1 MVKQE
6 EAYEGQAVI
15 WVRQFPW
22 SPMRC
27 KIVAVYTYNV
37 RVGFNQRSH
46 DPLKHNRYKEQDVS
60 IRRLVP
66 DTNPQSGLNELEL
79 KRQLNPRYKKRPA
92 KTASHD
98 DWYYDL

>member
-1 MVKQE
+1 MRQE

-22 SPMRC
+22 PPMRC
-27 KIVAVYTYNV
+27 KIVAVYTHNV
-37 RVGFNQRSH
+37 RVGFYQRSH
-46 DPLKHNRYKEQDVS
+46 DLLKHNHYKEQDVS

-66 DTNPQSGLNELEL
+66 DTNPQAGLHELEL

-92 KTASHD
+92 KASHD
-98 DWYYDL
+98 DWYYD